1 MLLERVE
8 IVGFRGINRLSLM
21 LEQNNVLI
29 GENAWGKSSLLD
41 ALTLLLSPE
50 FDLYH
55 FVRDDF
61 WFPPGDIQGREHHL
75 HIILTFRETEP
86 GRHRVRRFRP
96 LQRCWVPCDDG
107 YHRVF
112 YRLEGEL
119 AEDDSVMTLR
129 SFIDGEGEAL
139 VLEEIDELARH
150 LVRLMPVLRL
160 RDARFMRRIH
170 NGTVPHSPQIEIT
183 ARQLDFLSRELVSHP
198 QNLSDGQ
205 IRQGLSAMVQLLEH
219 YFAEQSSAQ
228 TRHRLMRRRSHDE
241 QRSWRYL
248 DIINR
253 MIDKPGGRSHR
264 VILLGLFATL
274 LQAKGTV
281 RLDRDARP
289 LLLIEDPETR
299 LHPIMLSVA
308 WHLLNLL
315 PLQRVTTTNSGE
327 LLSLTPVEQVCRL
340 VRESTR
346 VSAWRLGPGG
356 MNAEESRRIAFHIRF
371 NRASSLFARCWLL
384 VEGET
389 ETWVINELARQ
400 CGHHFDAEGVK
411 VIEFAQSGLKPL
423 IKFARRMGIQWH
435 VLVDGDGEDS
445 ALLKR
450 ALAGM
455 IDLMPASMALLAPN
469 VNSYRRFQPGMYVPT
484 QASWGHNNRTV
495 ALRIPCGERQ
505 NHRVEYRVA
514 GADAN
519 PYLVMAAIF
528 AGILHGLD
536 NPQLPLQEEVE
547 GNGLEQEGLPFPIRQ
562 SDALWEFMQNDH
574 LRERLGERFCHV
586 FHACKHDELLQFER
600 LITETEI
607 EWMLK
612 NA

>member
-75 HIILTFRETEP
+75 HILTFRETEP

-435 VLVDGDGEDS
+435 VLVDGDEAGKKYAATVRGLLNNDRELERDHLTS
-445 ALLKR
+445 LPALDMEHFMYRQGFDDVYHRVAQIPDNVPMNMRRVITKAIHRSSKPDLAIEVAMEAGRRGVDAVPTLLKKMFSRVLWLARGR
-450 ALAGM
+450 A
-455 IDLMPASMALLAPN
+455 D
-469 VNSYRRFQPGMYVPT
+469 
-484 QASWGHNNRTV
+484 
-495 ALRIPCGERQ
+495 
-505 NHRVEYRVA
+505 
-514 GADAN
+514 
-519 PYLVMAAIF
+519 
-528 AGILHGLD
+528 
-536 NPQLPLQEEVE
+536 
-547 GNGLEQEGLPFPIRQ
+547 
-562 SDALWEFMQNDH
+562 
-574 LRERLGERFCHV
+574 
-586 FHACKHDELLQFER
+586 
-600 LITETEI
+600 
-607 EWMLK
+607 
-612 NA
+612 

>member
-264 VILLGLFATL
+264 VILLGQFATL

-435 VLVDGDGEDS
+435 VLVDGDEAGKKYAATVRGLLNNDRELERDHLTS
-445 ALLKR
+445 LPALDMEHFMYRQGFDDVYHRVAQIPDNVPMNMRRVITKAIHRSSKPDLAIEVAMEAGRRGVDAVPTLLKKMFSRVLWLARGR
-450 ALAGM
+450 A
-455 IDLMPASMALLAPN
+455 D
-469 VNSYRRFQPGMYVPT
+469 
-484 QASWGHNNRTV
+484 
-495 ALRIPCGERQ
+495 
-505 NHRVEYRVA
+505 
-514 GADAN
+514 
-519 PYLVMAAIF
+519 
-528 AGILHGLD
+528 
-536 NPQLPLQEEVE
+536 
-547 GNGLEQEGLPFPIRQ
+547 
-562 SDALWEFMQNDH
+562 
-574 LRERLGERFCHV
+574 
-586 FHACKHDELLQFER
+586 
-600 LITETEI
+600 
-607 EWMLK
+607 
-612 NA
+612 

>member
-21 LEQNNVLI
+21 LEQNNV

-41 ALTLLLSPE
+41 ALTLLMSPE

-435 VLVDGDGEDS
+435 VLVDGDEAGKKYAATVRGLLNNDRELERDHLTS
-445 ALLKR
+445 LPALDMEHFMYRQGFDDVYHRVAQIPDNVPMNMRRVITKAIHRSSKPDLAIEVAMEAGRRGVDAVPTLLKKMFSRVLWLARGR
-450 ALAGM
+450 A
-455 IDLMPASMALLAPN
+455 D
-469 VNSYRRFQPGMYVPT
+469 
-484 QASWGHNNRTV
+484 
-495 ALRIPCGERQ
+495 
-505 NHRVEYRVA
+505 
-514 GADAN
+514 
-519 PYLVMAAIF
+519 
-528 AGILHGLD
+528 
-536 NPQLPLQEEVE
+536 
-547 GNGLEQEGLPFPIRQ
+547 
-562 SDALWEFMQNDH
+562 
-574 LRERLGERFCHV
+574 
-586 FHACKHDELLQFER
+586 
-600 LITETEI
+600 
-607 EWMLK
+607 
-612 NA
+612 

>member
-21 LEQNNVLI
+21 LEHNNVLI

-435 VLVDGDGEDS
+435 VLVDGDEAGKKYAATVRGLLNNDRELERDHLTS
-445 ALLKR
+445 LPALDMEHFMYRQGFDDVYHRVAQIPDNVPMNMRRVITKAIHRSSKPDLAIEVAMEAGRRGVDAVPTLLKKMFSRVLWLARGR
-450 ALAGM
+450 A
-455 IDLMPASMALLAPN
+455 D
-469 VNSYRRFQPGMYVPT
+469 
-484 QASWGHNNRTV
+484 
-495 ALRIPCGERQ
+495 
-505 NHRVEYRVA
+505 
-514 GADAN
+514 
-519 PYLVMAAIF
+519 
-528 AGILHGLD
+528 
-536 NPQLPLQEEVE
+536 
-547 GNGLEQEGLPFPIRQ
+547 
-562 SDALWEFMQNDH
+562 
-574 LRERLGERFCHV
+574 
-586 FHACKHDELLQFER
+586 
-600 LITETEI
+600 
-607 EWMLK
+607 
-612 NA
+612 

>member
-61 WFPPGDIQGREHHL
+61 WFPAGDIQGREHHL

-119 AEDDSVMTLR
+119 ADDDSVMTLR

-139 VLEEIDELARH
+139 VLEDIDELARH

-340 VRESTR
+340 VRESSR

-435 VLVDGDGEDS
+435 VLVDGDEAGKKYAATVSGLLNNDRELERDHLTALPALDMEHFMYRQGFDDVYHRVAQIPDNVPMNMRRVITKAIHRS
-445 ALLKR
+445 SKPDLAIEVAMEAGRRGVDAVPTLLKKMFSRVLWLARGR
-450 ALAGM
+450 A
-455 IDLMPASMALLAPN
+455 D
-469 VNSYRRFQPGMYVPT
+469 
-484 QASWGHNNRTV
+484 
-495 ALRIPCGERQ
+495 
-505 NHRVEYRVA
+505 
-514 GADAN
+514 
-519 PYLVMAAIF
+519 
-528 AGILHGLD
+528 
-536 NPQLPLQEEVE
+536 
-547 GNGLEQEGLPFPIRQ
+547 
-562 SDALWEFMQNDH
+562 
-574 LRERLGERFCHV
+574 
-586 FHACKHDELLQFER
+586 
-600 LITETEI
+600 
-607 EWMLK
+607 
-612 NA
+612 

>member
-1 MLLERVE
+1 MHLERVE

-50 FDLYH
+50 FELYH
-55 FVRDDF
+55 FVREDF

-75 HIILTFRETEP
+75 HIILTFRENEP
-86 GRHRVRRFRP
+86 GRHRVRRYRP
-96 LQRCWVPCDDG
+96 LSNCWVPCDDG
-107 YHRVF
+107 YQRVF

-119 AEDDSVMTLR
+119 ADDDSVMTLR
-129 SFIDGEGEAL
+129 SFINGEGEAL
-139 VLEEIDELARH
+139 ELDDIDELARH

-183 ARQLDFLSRELVSHP
+183 ARQLDFLSRELVHHP
-198 QNLSDGQ
+198 QNLTDGQ

-228 TRHRLMRRRSHDE
+228 SRHRLMRRHSHDE

-264 VILLGLFATL
+264 VILLGLFSTL

-327 LLSLTPVEQVCRL
+327 LLSLTPVEHVCRL
-340 VRESTR
+340 VRESSR

-356 MNAEESRRIAFHIRF
+356 MNAEDSRRIAFHIRF

-423 IKFARRMGIQWH
+423 IKFARRMGIEWH
-435 VLVDGDGEDS
+435 VLVDGDEAGKKYAATVRGLLNDDKMLERDHLTALPAMDMEHFMYRQGFDDVYHRVAQLPMNIPMNMRRVITKAIHRS
-445 ALLKR
+445 SKPDLAIEVAMEAGRRGVDAIPALLKKMFSRVLWLARGR
-450 ALAGM
+450 A
-455 IDLMPASMALLAPN
+455 D
-469 VNSYRRFQPGMYVPT
+469 
-484 QASWGHNNRTV
+484 
-495 ALRIPCGERQ
+495 
-505 NHRVEYRVA
+505 
-514 GADAN
+514 
-519 PYLVMAAIF
+519 
-528 AGILHGLD
+528 
-536 NPQLPLQEEVE
+536 
-547 GNGLEQEGLPFPIRQ
+547 
-562 SDALWEFMQNDH
+562 
-574 LRERLGERFCHV
+574 
-586 FHACKHDELLQFER
+586 
-600 LITETEI
+600 
-607 EWMLK
+607 
-612 NA
+612 

>member
-119 AEDDSVMTLR
+119 AEDNSVMTLR

-435 VLVDGDGEDS
+435 VLVDGDEAGKKYAATVRGLLNNDRELERDHLTS
-445 ALLKR
+445 LPALDMEHFMYRQGFDDVYHRVAQIPDNVPMNMRRVITKAIHRSSKPDLAIEVAMEAGRRGVDAVPTLLKKMFSRVLWLARGR
-450 ALAGM
+450 A
-455 IDLMPASMALLAPN
+455 D
-469 VNSYRRFQPGMYVPT
+469 
-484 QASWGHNNRTV
+484 
-495 ALRIPCGERQ
+495 
-505 NHRVEYRVA
+505 
-514 GADAN
+514 
-519 PYLVMAAIF
+519 
-528 AGILHGLD
+528 
-536 NPQLPLQEEVE
+536 
-547 GNGLEQEGLPFPIRQ
+547 
-562 SDALWEFMQNDH
+562 
-574 LRERLGERFCHV
+574 
-586 FHACKHDELLQFER
+586 
-600 LITETEI
+600 
-607 EWMLK
+607 
-612 NA
+612 

>member
-41 ALTLLLSPE
+41 ALTMLLSPE

-119 AEDDSVMTLR
+119 ADDDSVMTLR

-139 VLEEIDELARH
+139 AVEDIDDLARH

-205 IRQGLSAMVQLLEH
+205 IREGLSAMVQLLEH

-264 VILLGLFATL
+264 VILLGLFSTL

-340 VRESTR
+340 VRESSR

-356 MNAEESRRIAFHIRF
+356 MNAEDSRRIAFHIRF

-435 VLVDGDGEDS
+435 VLVDGDEAGKKYAATVLGLLNNDRELERDHLTS
-445 ALLKR
+445 LPAMDMEHFMYRQGFDDVYHRVAQIPDNVPMNMRRVITKAIHRSSKPDLAIEVAMEAGRRGVDAVPTLLKKMFSRVLWLARGR
-450 ALAGM
+450 A
-455 IDLMPASMALLAPN
+455 D
-469 VNSYRRFQPGMYVPT
+469 
-484 QASWGHNNRTV
+484 
-495 ALRIPCGERQ
+495 
-505 NHRVEYRVA
+505 
-514 GADAN
+514 
-519 PYLVMAAIF
+519 
-528 AGILHGLD
+528 
-536 NPQLPLQEEVE
+536 
-547 GNGLEQEGLPFPIRQ
+547 
-562 SDALWEFMQNDH
+562 
-574 LRERLGERFCHV
+574 
-586 FHACKHDELLQFER
+586 
-600 LITETEI
+600 
-607 EWMLK
+607 
-612 NA
+612 

>member
-435 VLVDGDGEDS
+435 VLVDGDEAGKKYAATVGGLLNNDRELERDHLTS
-445 ALLKR
+445 LPALDMEHFMYRQGFDDVYHRVAQIPDNVPMNMRRVITKAIHRSSKPDLAIEVAMEAGRRGVDAVPTLLKKMFSRVLWLARGR
-450 ALAGM
+450 A
-455 IDLMPASMALLAPN
+455 D
-469 VNSYRRFQPGMYVPT
+469 
-484 QASWGHNNRTV
+484 
-495 ALRIPCGERQ
+495 
-505 NHRVEYRVA
+505 
-514 GADAN
+514 
-519 PYLVMAAIF
+519 
-528 AGILHGLD
+528 
-536 NPQLPLQEEVE
+536 
-547 GNGLEQEGLPFPIRQ
+547 
-562 SDALWEFMQNDH
+562 
-574 LRERLGERFCHV
+574 
-586 FHACKHDELLQFER
+586 
-600 LITETEI
+600 
-607 EWMLK
+607 
-612 NA
+612 

>member
-1 MLLERVE
+1 MILERVE

-50 FDLYH
+50 PDLYH

-61 WFPPGDIQGREHHL
+61 WFPPGDIRGREHHL

-86 GRHRVRRFRP
+86 GRRHARRYRP
-96 LQRCWVPCDDG
+96 LSDCWVPGDDG
-107 YHRVF
+107 LHRIF
-112 YRLEGEL
+112 YRLEGDL
-119 AEDDSVMTLR
+119 ADDDSVMTLR
-129 SFIDGEGEAL
+129 GFLDDQGHTL
-139 VLEEIDELARH
+139 PLEDIDEQARH

-160 RDARFMRRIH
+160 RDARFMRRIR
-170 NGTVPHSPQIEIT
+170 NGTVPEVPEVEVT
-183 ARQLDFLSRELVSHP
+183 ARQLDFLARELVTRP
-198 QNLSDGQ
+198 QNLTDGQ
-205 IRQGLSAMVQLLEH
+205 IRHGLAAMVQLLEH
-219 YFAEQSSAQ
+219 YFAEQSSSQA
-228 TRHRLMRRRSHDE
+228 RHRLMRRHSHDE

-264 VILLGLFATL
+264 VILLGLFSTL
-274 LQAKGTV
+274 LQAKGTI

-327 LLSLTPVEQVCRL
+327 LLSLTPMEHVCRL
-340 VRESTR
+340 VRESSR
-346 VSAWRLGPGG
+346 VAAWRLGPGG
-356 MNAEESRRIAFHIRF
+356 MNPEDSRRIAFHIRA
-371 NRASSLFARCWLL
+371 NRPSSLFARCWLL

-423 IKFARRMGIQWH
+423 IKFARRMGIEWH
-435 VLVDGDGEDS
+435 VLVDGDEAGKKYAATARSLLNNDS
-445 ALLKR
+445 VSERDHLTALP
-450 ALAGM
+450 ALDMEHFMYRQGFAG
-455 IDLMPASMALLAPN
+455 
-469 VNSYRRFQPGMYVPT
+469 VY
-484 QASWGHNNRTV
+484 
-495 ALRIPCGERQ
+495 
-505 NHRVEYRVA
+505 HRVA
-514 GADAN
+514 
-519 PYLVMAAIF
+519 
-528 AGILHGLD
+528 
-536 NPQLPLQEEVE
+536 QLPENIPMNMRRVIIKAIHRSSKPDLAIEVAME
-547 GNGLEQEGLPFPIRQ
+547 AARRGVEAVPPLLRNMFSRV
-562 SDALWEFMQNDH
+562 LWLARGRAD
-574 LRERLGERFCHV
+574 
-586 FHACKHDELLQFER
+586 
-600 LITETEI
+600 
-607 EWMLK
+607 
-612 NA
+612 

>member
-435 VLVDGDGEDS
+435 VLVDGDEAGKKYAATVRGLLNNDRELERDHLTMLPALDMEHFMYRQGFDDVYHRVAQIPDNVPMNMRRVITKAIHRS
-445 ALLKR
+445 SKPDLAIEVAMEAGRRGVDAVPTLLKKMFSRVLWLARGR
-450 ALAGM
+450 A
-455 IDLMPASMALLAPN
+455 D
-469 VNSYRRFQPGMYVPT
+469 
-484 QASWGHNNRTV
+484 
-495 ALRIPCGERQ
+495 
-505 NHRVEYRVA
+505 
-514 GADAN
+514 
-519 PYLVMAAIF
+519 
-528 AGILHGLD
+528 
-536 NPQLPLQEEVE
+536 
-547 GNGLEQEGLPFPIRQ
+547 
-562 SDALWEFMQNDH
+562 
-574 LRERLGERFCHV
+574 
-586 FHACKHDELLQFER
+586 
-600 LITETEI
+600 
-607 EWMLK
+607 
-612 NA
+612 

>member
-119 AEDDSVMTLR
+119 ADDDSVMTLR

-139 VLEEIDELARH
+139 AVEDIDDLARH
-150 LVRLMPVLRL
+150 MVRLMPVLRL

-205 IRQGLSAMVQLLEH
+205 IREGLSAMVQLLEH

-264 VILLGLFATL
+264 VILLGLFSTL

-340 VRESTR
+340 VRESSR

-356 MNAEESRRIAFHIRF
+356 MNAEDSRRIAFHIRF

-435 VLVDGDGEDS
+435 VLVDGDEAGKKYAATVLGLLNNDRELERDHLTS
-445 ALLKR
+445 LPAMDMEHFMYRQGFDDVYHRVAQIPDNVPMNMRRVITKAIHRSSKPDLAIEVAMEAGRRGVDAVPTLLKKMFSRVLWLARGR
-450 ALAGM
+450 A
-455 IDLMPASMALLAPN
+455 D
-469 VNSYRRFQPGMYVPT
+469 
-484 QASWGHNNRTV
+484 
-495 ALRIPCGERQ
+495 
-505 NHRVEYRVA
+505 
-514 GADAN
+514 
-519 PYLVMAAIF
+519 
-528 AGILHGLD
+528 
-536 NPQLPLQEEVE
+536 
-547 GNGLEQEGLPFPIRQ
+547 
-562 SDALWEFMQNDH
+562 
-574 LRERLGERFCHV
+574 
-586 FHACKHDELLQFER
+586 
-600 LITETEI
+600 
-607 EWMLK
+607 
-612 NA
+612 

>member
-55 FVRDDF
+55 FIRDDL

-75 HIILTFRETEP
+75 HIILTLRETEP

-435 VLVDGDGEDS
+435 VLVDGDEAGKKYAATVRGLLNNDRELERDHLTS
-445 ALLKR
+445 LPALDMEHFMYRQGFDDVYHRVAQIPDNVPMNMRRVITKAIHRSSKPDLAIEVAMEAGRRGVDAVPTLLKKMFSRVLWLARGR
-450 ALAGM
+450 A
-455 IDLMPASMALLAPN
+455 D
-469 VNSYRRFQPGMYVPT
+469 
-484 QASWGHNNRTV
+484 
-495 ALRIPCGERQ
+495 
-505 NHRVEYRVA
+505 
-514 GADAN
+514 
-519 PYLVMAAIF
+519 
-528 AGILHGLD
+528 
-536 NPQLPLQEEVE
+536 
-547 GNGLEQEGLPFPIRQ
+547 
-562 SDALWEFMQNDH
+562 
-574 LRERLGERFCHV
+574 
-586 FHACKHDELLQFER
+586 
-600 LITETEI
+600 
-607 EWMLK
+607 
-612 NA
+612 

>member
-1 MLLERVE
+1 MHLERVE

-55 FVRDDF
+55 FVREDF

-75 HIILTFRETEP
+75 HIILTFRENEP
-86 GRHRVRRFRP
+86 GRHRVRRYRP
-96 LQRCWVPCDDG
+96 LSSCWVPCDDG
-107 YHRVF
+107 YQRVF

-119 AEDDSVMTLR
+119 ADDDSVMTLR
-129 SFIDGEGEAL
+129 SFIDGEGKAL
-139 VLEEIDELARH
+139 ELDDIDELARH

-183 ARQLDFLSRELVSHP
+183 ARQLDFLSRELVHHP
-198 QNLSDGQ
+198 QNLTDGQ

-228 TRHRLMRRRSHDE
+228 SRHRLMRRHSHDE

-264 VILLGLFATL
+264 VILLGLFSTL

-327 LLSLTPVEQVCRL
+327 LLSLTPVEHVCRL
-340 VRESTR
+340 VRESSR

-356 MNAEESRRIAFHIRF
+356 MNAEDSRRIAFHIRF

-423 IKFARRMGIQWH
+423 IKFARRMGIEWH
-435 VLVDGDGEDS
+435 VLVDGDEAGKKYAATVRSLLNDDKMLERDHLTALPAMDMEHFMYRQGFDDVYHRVAQLPMNIS
-445 ALLKR
+445 MNMRRVITKAIHRSSKPDLAIEVAMEAGRRGVDAIPTLLKKMFSRVLWLARGR
-450 ALAGM
+450 A
-455 IDLMPASMALLAPN
+455 D
-469 VNSYRRFQPGMYVPT
+469 
-484 QASWGHNNRTV
+484 
-495 ALRIPCGERQ
+495 
-505 NHRVEYRVA
+505 
-514 GADAN
+514 
-519 PYLVMAAIF
+519 
-528 AGILHGLD
+528 
-536 NPQLPLQEEVE
+536 
-547 GNGLEQEGLPFPIRQ
+547 
-562 SDALWEFMQNDH
+562 
-574 LRERLGERFCHV
+574 
-586 FHACKHDELLQFER
+586 
-600 LITETEI
+600 
-607 EWMLK
+607 
-612 NA
+612 

>member
-1 MLLERVE
+1 MHLERVE

-55 FVRDDF
+55 FVREDF
-61 WFPPGDIQGREHHL
+61 WFPPGDVQGRERHL
-75 HIILTFRETEP
+75 HIILTFRENEP
-86 GRHRVRRFRP
+86 GRHRVRRYRP
-96 LQRCWVPCDDG
+96 LSNCWVPCDDG
-107 YHRVF
+107 YQRVF

-119 AEDDSVMTLR
+119 ADDDSVMTLR
-129 SFIDGEGEAL
+129 SFINGEGEAL
-139 VLEEIDELARH
+139 ELEDIDELARH

-183 ARQLDFLSRELVSHP
+183 ARQLDFLSRELVHHP
-198 QNLSDGQ
+198 QNLTDAQ

-228 TRHRLMRRRSHDE
+228 SRHRLMRRHSHDE

-264 VILLGLFATL
+264 VILLGLFSTL

-327 LLSLTPVEQVCRL
+327 LLSLTPVEHVCRL
-340 VRESTR
+340 VRESSR

-356 MNAEESRRIAFHIRF
+356 MNAEDSRRIAFHIRF

-423 IKFARRMGIQWH
+423 IKFARRMGIEWH
-435 VLVDGDGEDS
+435 VLVDGDEAGKKYAATVRSLLNDDKMLERDHLTALPAMDMEHFMYRQGFDDVYHRVAQLPMNIPMNMRRVITKAIHRS
-445 ALLKR
+445 SKPDLAIEVAMEAGRRGVDAIPTLLKKMFSRVLWLARGR
-450 ALAGM
+450 A
-455 IDLMPASMALLAPN
+455 D
-469 VNSYRRFQPGMYVPT
+469 
-484 QASWGHNNRTV
+484 
-495 ALRIPCGERQ
+495 
-505 NHRVEYRVA
+505 
-514 GADAN
+514 
-519 PYLVMAAIF
+519 
-528 AGILHGLD
+528 
-536 NPQLPLQEEVE
+536 
-547 GNGLEQEGLPFPIRQ
+547 
-562 SDALWEFMQNDH
+562 
-574 LRERLGERFCHV
+574 
-586 FHACKHDELLQFER
+586 
-600 LITETEI
+600 
-607 EWMLK
+607 
-612 NA
+612 

>member
-346 VSAWRLGPGG
+346 VSALRLGPGG

-435 VLVDGDGEDS
+435 VLVDGDEAGKKYAATVRGLLNNDRELERDHLTS
-445 ALLKR
+445 LPALDMEHFMYRQGFDDVYHRVAQIPDNVPMNMRRVITKAIHRSSKPDLAIEVAMEAGRRGVDAVPTLLKKMFSRVLWLARGR
-450 ALAGM
+450 A
-455 IDLMPASMALLAPN
+455 D
-469 VNSYRRFQPGMYVPT
+469 
-484 QASWGHNNRTV
+484 
-495 ALRIPCGERQ
+495 
-505 NHRVEYRVA
+505 
-514 GADAN
+514 
-519 PYLVMAAIF
+519 
-528 AGILHGLD
+528 
-536 NPQLPLQEEVE
+536 
-547 GNGLEQEGLPFPIRQ
+547 
-562 SDALWEFMQNDH
+562 
-574 LRERLGERFCHV
+574 
-586 FHACKHDELLQFER
+586 
-600 LITETEI
+600 
-607 EWMLK
+607 
-612 NA
+612 

>member
-107 YHRVF
+107 YDRVF

-119 AEDDSVMTLR
+119 ADDDSVMTLR

-139 VLEEIDELARH
+139 AVEDIDDLARH

-205 IRQGLSAMVQLLEH
+205 IREGLSAMVQLLEH

-264 VILLGLFATL
+264 VILLGLFSTL

-340 VRESTR
+340 VRESSR

-356 MNAEESRRIAFHIRF
+356 MNAEDSRRIAFHIRF

-435 VLVDGDGEDS
+435 VLVDGDEAGKKYAATVLGLLNNDRELERDHLTS
-445 ALLKR
+445 LPAMDMEHFMYRQGFDDVYHRVAQIPDNVPMNMRRVITKAIHRSSKPDLAIEVAMEAGRRGVDAVPTLLKKMFSRVLWLARGR
-450 ALAGM
+450 A
-455 IDLMPASMALLAPN
+455 D
-469 VNSYRRFQPGMYVPT
+469 
-484 QASWGHNNRTV
+484 
-495 ALRIPCGERQ
+495 
-505 NHRVEYRVA
+505 
-514 GADAN
+514 
-519 PYLVMAAIF
+519 
-528 AGILHGLD
+528 
-536 NPQLPLQEEVE
+536 
-547 GNGLEQEGLPFPIRQ
+547 
-562 SDALWEFMQNDH
+562 
-574 LRERLGERFCHV
+574 
-586 FHACKHDELLQFER
+586 
-600 LITETEI
+600 
-607 EWMLK
+607 
-612 NA
+612 

>member
-61 WFPPGDIQGREHHL
+61 WFPAGDIQGREHHL

-119 AEDDSVMTLR
+119 ADDDSVMTLR

-139 VLEEIDELARH
+139 ALEDIDELARH

-340 VRESTR
+340 VRESSR

-435 VLVDGDGEDS
+435 VLVDGDEAGKKYAATVRGLLNNDRELERDHLTDLPALDMEHFMYRQGFDDVYHRVAQIPDNVPMNMRRVITKAIHRS
-445 ALLKR
+445 SKPDLAIEVAMEAGRRGVDAVPTLLKKMFSRVLWLARGR
-450 ALAGM
+450 A
-455 IDLMPASMALLAPN
+455 D
-469 VNSYRRFQPGMYVPT
+469 
-484 QASWGHNNRTV
+484 
-495 ALRIPCGERQ
+495 
-505 NHRVEYRVA
+505 
-514 GADAN
+514 
-519 PYLVMAAIF
+519 
-528 AGILHGLD
+528 
-536 NPQLPLQEEVE
+536 
-547 GNGLEQEGLPFPIRQ
+547 
-562 SDALWEFMQNDH
+562 
-574 LRERLGERFCHV
+574 
-586 FHACKHDELLQFER
+586 
-600 LITETEI
+600 
-607 EWMLK
+607 
-612 NA
+612 

>member
-170 NGTVPHSPQIEIT
+170 NGTVPHSPQIEVT

-435 VLVDGDGEDS
+435 VLVDGDEAGKKYAATVRGLLNNDRELERDHLTS
-445 ALLKR
+445 LPALDMEHFMYRQGFDDVYHRVAQIPDNVPMNMRRVITKAIHRSSKPDLAIEVAMEAGRRGVDAVPTLLKKMFSRVLWLARGR
-450 ALAGM
+450 A
-455 IDLMPASMALLAPN
+455 D
-469 VNSYRRFQPGMYVPT
+469 
-484 QASWGHNNRTV
+484 
-495 ALRIPCGERQ
+495 
-505 NHRVEYRVA
+505 
-514 GADAN
+514 
-519 PYLVMAAIF
+519 
-528 AGILHGLD
+528 
-536 NPQLPLQEEVE
+536 
-547 GNGLEQEGLPFPIRQ
+547 
-562 SDALWEFMQNDH
+562 
-574 LRERLGERFCHV
+574 
-586 FHACKHDELLQFER
+586 
-600 LITETEI
+600 
-607 EWMLK
+607 
-612 NA
+612 

>member
-129 SFIDGEGEAL
+129 SFIDGEAEAL

-435 VLVDGDGEDS
+435 VLVDGDEAGKKYAATVRGLLNNDRELERDHLTS
-445 ALLKR
+445 LPALDMEHFMYRQGFDDVYHRVAQIPDNVPMNMRRVITKAIHRSSKPDLAIEVAMEAGRRGVDAVPTLLKKMFSRVLWLARGR
-450 ALAGM
+450 A
-455 IDLMPASMALLAPN
+455 D
-469 VNSYRRFQPGMYVPT
+469 
-484 QASWGHNNRTV
+484 
-495 ALRIPCGERQ
+495 
-505 NHRVEYRVA
+505 
-514 GADAN
+514 
-519 PYLVMAAIF
+519 
-528 AGILHGLD
+528 
-536 NPQLPLQEEVE
+536 
-547 GNGLEQEGLPFPIRQ
+547 
-562 SDALWEFMQNDH
+562 
-574 LRERLGERFCHV
+574 
-586 FHACKHDELLQFER
+586 
-600 LITETEI
+600 
-607 EWMLK
+607 
-612 NA
+612 

>member
-327 LLSLTPVEQVCRL
+327 LLSLTPLEQVCRL

-435 VLVDGDGEDS
+435 VLVDGDEAGKKYAATVRGLLNNDRELERDHLTS
-445 ALLKR
+445 LPALDMEHFMYRQGFDDVYHRVAQIPDNVPMNMRRVITKAIHRSSKPDLAIEVAMEAGRRGVDAVPTLLKKMFSRVLWLARGR
-450 ALAGM
+450 A
-455 IDLMPASMALLAPN
+455 D
-469 VNSYRRFQPGMYVPT
+469 
-484 QASWGHNNRTV
+484 
-495 ALRIPCGERQ
+495 
-505 NHRVEYRVA
+505 
-514 GADAN
+514 
-519 PYLVMAAIF
+519 
-528 AGILHGLD
+528 
-536 NPQLPLQEEVE
+536 
-547 GNGLEQEGLPFPIRQ
+547 
-562 SDALWEFMQNDH
+562 
-574 LRERLGERFCHV
+574 
-586 FHACKHDELLQFER
+586 
-600 LITETEI
+600 
-607 EWMLK
+607 
-612 NA
+612 

>member
-327 LLSLTPVEQVCRL
+327 LLSVTPVEQVCRL

-435 VLVDGDGEDS
+435 VLVDGDEAGKKYAATVRGLLNNDRELERDHLTS
-445 ALLKR
+445 LPALDMEHFMYRQGFDDVYHRVAQIPDNVPMNMRRVITKAIHRSSKPDLAIEVAMEAGRRGVDAVPTLLKKMFSRVLWLARGR
-450 ALAGM
+450 A
-455 IDLMPASMALLAPN
+455 D
-469 VNSYRRFQPGMYVPT
+469 
-484 QASWGHNNRTV
+484 
-495 ALRIPCGERQ
+495 
-505 NHRVEYRVA
+505 
-514 GADAN
+514 
-519 PYLVMAAIF
+519 
-528 AGILHGLD
+528 
-536 NPQLPLQEEVE
+536 
-547 GNGLEQEGLPFPIRQ
+547 
-562 SDALWEFMQNDH
+562 
-574 LRERLGERFCHV
+574 
-586 FHACKHDELLQFER
+586 
-600 LITETEI
+600 
-607 EWMLK
+607 
-612 NA
+612 

>member
-299 LHPIMLSVA
+299 LLPIMLSVA

-435 VLVDGDGEDS
+435 VLVDGDEAGKKYAATVRGLLNNDRELERDHLTS
-445 ALLKR
+445 LPALDMEHFMYRQGFDDVYHRVAQIPDNVPMNMRRVITKAIHRSSKPDLAIEVAMEAGRRGVDAVPTLLKKMFSRVLWLARGR
-450 ALAGM
+450 A
-455 IDLMPASMALLAPN
+455 D
-469 VNSYRRFQPGMYVPT
+469 
-484 QASWGHNNRTV
+484 
-495 ALRIPCGERQ
+495 
-505 NHRVEYRVA
+505 
-514 GADAN
+514 
-519 PYLVMAAIF
+519 
-528 AGILHGLD
+528 
-536 NPQLPLQEEVE
+536 
-547 GNGLEQEGLPFPIRQ
+547 
-562 SDALWEFMQNDH
+562 
-574 LRERLGERFCHV
+574 
-586 FHACKHDELLQFER
+586 
-600 LITETEI
+600 
-607 EWMLK
+607 
-612 NA
+612 

>member
-1 MLLERVE
+1 MHLERVE

-21 LEQNNVLI
+21 LEQNNMLI

-55 FVRDDF
+55 FVREDF

-75 HIILTFRETEP
+75 HIILTFRENEP
-86 GRHRVRRFRP
+86 GRHRVRRYRP
-96 LQRCWVPCDDG
+96 LSSCWVPCDDG
-107 YHRVF
+107 YQRVF

-119 AEDDSVMTLR
+119 ADDDSVMTLR
-129 SFIDGEGEAL
+129 SFIDGEGKAL
-139 VLEEIDELARH
+139 ELDDIDELARH

-183 ARQLDFLSRELVSHP
+183 ARQLDFLSRELVHHP
-198 QNLSDGQ
+198 QNLTDGQ

-228 TRHRLMRRRSHDE
+228 SRHRLMRRHSHDE

-264 VILLGLFATL
+264 VILLGLFSTL

-327 LLSLTPVEQVCRL
+327 LLSLTPVEHVCRL
-340 VRESTR
+340 VRESSR

-356 MNAEESRRIAFHIRF
+356 MNAEDSRRIAFHIRF

-423 IKFARRMGIQWH
+423 IKFARRMGIEWH
-435 VLVDGDGEDS
+435 VLVDGDEAGKKYAATVRSLLNDDKMLERDHLTALPAMDMEHFMYRQGFDDVYHRVAQLPMNIPMNMRRVITKAIHRS
-445 ALLKR
+445 SKPDLAIEVAMEAGRRGVDAIPTLLKKMFSRVLWLARGR
-450 ALAGM
+450 A
-455 IDLMPASMALLAPN
+455 D
-469 VNSYRRFQPGMYVPT
+469 
-484 QASWGHNNRTV
+484 
-495 ALRIPCGERQ
+495 
-505 NHRVEYRVA
+505 
-514 GADAN
+514 
-519 PYLVMAAIF
+519 
-528 AGILHGLD
+528 
-536 NPQLPLQEEVE
+536 
-547 GNGLEQEGLPFPIRQ
+547 
-562 SDALWEFMQNDH
+562 
-574 LRERLGERFCHV
+574 
-586 FHACKHDELLQFER
+586 
-600 LITETEI
+600 
-607 EWMLK
+607 
-612 NA
+612 

>member
-411 VIEFAQSGLKPL
+411 VIGFAQSGLKPL

-435 VLVDGDGEDS
+435 VLVDGDEAGKKYAATVRGLLNNDRELERDHLTS
-445 ALLKR
+445 LPALDMEHFMYRQGFDDVYHRVAQIPDNVPMNMRRVITKAIHRSSKPDLAIEVAMEAGRRGVDAVPTLLKKMFSRVLWLARGR
-450 ALAGM
+450 A
-455 IDLMPASMALLAPN
+455 D
-469 VNSYRRFQPGMYVPT
+469 
-484 QASWGHNNRTV
+484 
-495 ALRIPCGERQ
+495 
-505 NHRVEYRVA
+505 
-514 GADAN
+514 
-519 PYLVMAAIF
+519 
-528 AGILHGLD
+528 
-536 NPQLPLQEEVE
+536 
-547 GNGLEQEGLPFPIRQ
+547 
-562 SDALWEFMQNDH
+562 
-574 LRERLGERFCHV
+574 
-586 FHACKHDELLQFER
+586 
-600 LITETEI
+600 
-607 EWMLK
+607 
-612 NA
+612 

>member
-435 VLVDGDGEDS
+435 VLVDGDEAGKKYAATVRGLLNNDRELERDHLTS
-445 ALLKR
+445 LPALDMEHFMYRQGFDDVYHRVAQIPDNVPMNMRRVITKAIHRSPKPDLAIEVAMEAGRRGVDAVPTLLKKMFSRVLWLARGR
-450 ALAGM
+450 A
-455 IDLMPASMALLAPN
+455 D
-469 VNSYRRFQPGMYVPT
+469 
-484 QASWGHNNRTV
+484 
-495 ALRIPCGERQ
+495 
-505 NHRVEYRVA
+505 
-514 GADAN
+514 
-519 PYLVMAAIF
+519 
-528 AGILHGLD
+528 
-536 NPQLPLQEEVE
+536 
-547 GNGLEQEGLPFPIRQ
+547 
-562 SDALWEFMQNDH
+562 
-574 LRERLGERFCHV
+574 
-586 FHACKHDELLQFER
+586 
-600 LITETEI
+600 
-607 EWMLK
+607 
-612 NA
+612 

>member
-1 MLLERVE
+1 MHLERVE

-55 FVRDDF
+55 FVREDF
-61 WFPPGDIQGREHHL
+61 WFPPGDVQGRERHL
-75 HIILTFRETEP
+75 HIILTFRENEP
-86 GRHRVRRFRP
+86 GRHRVRRYRP
-96 LQRCWVPCDDG
+96 LSNCWVPCDDG
-107 YHRVF
+107 YQRVF

-119 AEDDSVMTLR
+119 ADDDSVMTLR
-129 SFIDGEGEAL
+129 SFINGEGEAL
-139 VLEEIDELARH
+139 ELEDIDELARH

-183 ARQLDFLSRELVSHP
+183 ARQLDFLSRELVHHP
-198 QNLSDGQ
+198 QNLTDGQ

-228 TRHRLMRRRSHDE
+228 SRHRLMRRHSHDE

-264 VILLGLFATL
+264 VILLGLFSTL

-327 LLSLTPVEQVCRL
+327 LLSLTPVEHVCRL
-340 VRESTR
+340 VRESSR

-356 MNAEESRRIAFHIRF
+356 MNAEDSRRIAFHIRF

-423 IKFARRMGIQWH
+423 IKFARRMGIEWH
-435 VLVDGDGEDS
+435 VLVDGDEAGKKYAATVRSLLNDDKMLERDHLTALPAMDMEHFMYRQGFDDVYHRVAQLPMNIPMNMRRVITKAIHRS
-445 ALLKR
+445 SKPDLAIEVAMEAGRRGVDAIPTLLKKMFSRVLWLARGR
-450 ALAGM
+450 A
-455 IDLMPASMALLAPN
+455 D
-469 VNSYRRFQPGMYVPT
+469 
-484 QASWGHNNRTV
+484 
-495 ALRIPCGERQ
+495 
-505 NHRVEYRVA
+505 
-514 GADAN
+514 
-519 PYLVMAAIF
+519 
-528 AGILHGLD
+528 
-536 NPQLPLQEEVE
+536 
-547 GNGLEQEGLPFPIRQ
+547 
-562 SDALWEFMQNDH
+562 
-574 LRERLGERFCHV
+574 
-586 FHACKHDELLQFER
+586 
-600 LITETEI
+600 
-607 EWMLK
+607 
-612 NA
+612 

>member
-356 MNAEESRRIAFHIRF
+356 MNTEESRRIAFHIRF

-435 VLVDGDGEDS
+435 VLVDGDEAGKKYAATVRGLLNNDRELERDHLTS
-445 ALLKR
+445 LPALDMEHFMYRQGFDDVYHRVAQIPDNVPMNMRRVITKAIHRSSKPDLAIEVAMEAGRRGVDAVPTLLKKMFSRVLWLARGR
-450 ALAGM
+450 A
-455 IDLMPASMALLAPN
+455 D
-469 VNSYRRFQPGMYVPT
+469 
-484 QASWGHNNRTV
+484 
-495 ALRIPCGERQ
+495 
-505 NHRVEYRVA
+505 
-514 GADAN
+514 
-519 PYLVMAAIF
+519 
-528 AGILHGLD
+528 
-536 NPQLPLQEEVE
+536 
-547 GNGLEQEGLPFPIRQ
+547 
-562 SDALWEFMQNDH
+562 
-574 LRERLGERFCHV
+574 
-586 FHACKHDELLQFER
+586 
-600 LITETEI
+600 
-607 EWMLK
+607 
-612 NA
+612 